1 MVRLTL
7 PTELYRG
14 RHILSTVQQ
23 NHSLSR
29 AEHVLF
35 VHAHPDD
42 ETIATGGTIATLVDR
57 GAVVT
62 VLTCTRGERGEV
74 IPVDIKV
81 LEGDGPAL
89 AEHRTRELSTAMAV
103 LGVDDHRFLGSPEA
117 RQPGLEPRRYLDSG
131 MAWGESGAEA
141 LDELDRESLSA
152 AEFGEVAADVAAVIA
167 SSGADA
173 VVSYDSNGGYGH
185 PDHILAHLAAVRAAE
200 VMDVPFYSIVAVG
213 DPLAPDDITVDV
225 SAVLDRKTEA
235 LMAHR
240 SQVTV
245 DGDKFALS
253 SGPYRSIE
261 TRESFRRMAAGPAG
275 FDGWRQLRPT
285 EKLVTS
291 LLALGVGAAAGGICT
306 VNHQLVLSLG
316 AARMPL
322 GVVVSLAIVAALLI
336 GSRVVFG
343 SRIPT
348 SLAAVGVLGSLAV
361 LTLGGAGGSVLVPAN
376 GAGYA
381 WTYGA
386 TIIVAVVLA
395 WPRITRSTASSP
407 MRSTAEAPVQPTQD
421 TIENA
426 MESKGSPAP

>member
-1 MVRLTL
+1 V
-7 PTELYRG
+7 
-14 RHILSTVQQ
+14 Q
-23 NHSLSR
+23 NHSFAR

-42 ETIATGGTIATLVDR
+42 ETIGTGGTIATLLDR
-57 GAVVT
+57 GATVT

-74 IPVDIKV
+74 IPADIKS

-89 AEHRTRELSTAMAV
+89 AEHRIGELSAAMTI

-141 LDELDRESLSA
+141 LDELDPDSLA
-152 AEFGEVAADVAAVIA
+152 AADFGEVAADVAAVIA

-173 VVSYDSNGGYGH
+173 VVSYDSYGGYGH
-185 PDHILAHLAAVRAAE
+185 PDHIIAHRAALRAAE
-200 VMDVPFYSIVAVG
+200 VMGVPFYSIVAPG
-213 DPLAPDDITVDV
+213 DPLADDDLTVDV
-225 SAVLDRKTEA
+225 SAAFERKTEA

-240 SQVTV
+240 SQLTV
-245 DGDKFALS
+245 DGDRFALS
-253 SGPYRSIE
+253 SGPYLAIGS
-261 TRESFRRMAAGPAG
+261 RESFRRMTARPAG
-275 FDGWRQLRPT
+275 FDGWRQLRT
-285 EKLVTS
+285 VEKVVTC
-291 LLALGVGAAAGGICT
+291 LLALLVGAAAGGICT
-306 VNHQLVLSLG
+306 VNHQLVFSVG
-316 AARMPL
+316 PARIPL

-348 SLAAVGVLGSLAV
+348 SLAAVGVLGSLGI

-376 GAGYA
+376 GAGYT

-395 WPRITRSTASSP
+395 WPRITRPLQSASLGPIGSTSP
-407 MRSTAEAPVQPTQD
+407 QPVLPAQD
-421 TIENA
+421 TIDSVVK
-426 MESKGSPAP
+426 SKGTSAQ